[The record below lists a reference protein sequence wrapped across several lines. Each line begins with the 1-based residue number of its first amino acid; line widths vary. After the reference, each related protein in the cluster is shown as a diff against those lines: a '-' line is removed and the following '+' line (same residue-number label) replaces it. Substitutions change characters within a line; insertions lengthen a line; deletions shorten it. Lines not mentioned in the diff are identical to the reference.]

1 MDRSPRYFAYV
12 GAALA
17 IGLSLLVIIL
27 GGGRP
32 AKATP
37 SATPAALSAP
47 TPTLDPVSQGSNLE
61 PVPAAT
67 QVKAP
72 SQATPTQHKESQ

>member
-1 MDRSPRYFAYV
+1 MDRSPRYQAYV
-12 GAALA
+12 GAGLA
-17 IGLSLLVIIL
+17 IGLSLLVLLIA
-27 GGGRP
+27 GGGP
-32 AKATP
+32 AKVNP
-37 SATPAALSAP
+37 SATPSALSAP
-47 TPTLDPVSQGSNLE
+47 TPTLDPVSQGSNTE

>member
-1 MDRSPRYFAYV
+1 MDRSPRYYAYV
-12 GAALA
+12 GASLA
-17 IGLSLLVIIL
+17 IGLSLLVIIVA
-27 GGGRP
+27 GGGP
-32 AKATP
+32 AKETP
-37 SATPAALSAP
+37 SATPTALSAP
-47 TPTLDPVSQGSNLE
+47 TPTLDPVSQGSKSE